1 MKWLKQVVLPGQDN
15 QLLASEPEVLKRKIS
30 ESNGMVK
37 EMAKSDRRVKL
48 LRNIP
53 TLGPFFSVL
62 VAREIDASASSGMIR
77 GCVLMLVWC
86 HLPTP

>member
-1 MKWLKQVVLPGQDN
+1 VLPGQDN

-53 TLGPFFSVL
+53 TLGPFFSAVEFGFL
-62 VAREIDASASSGMIR
+62 KTQTDDLFSGSCVASKLGRCTNSGGGIA
-77 GCVLMLVWC
+77 L
-86 HLPTP
+86 